1 MKFEDIKIPGEL
13 TIVHGEKSNNDIIMF
28 ALSTCQWCKKGKKWL
43 EENNYSY
50 RFLDVDFLPIEE
62 KRKLKRSLM
71 RVFDVMVRYP
81 FLVINGGKSYY
92 AGFNIENWEALLKE

>member
-1 MKFEDIKIPGEL
+1 MKFEDIIIPGAL
-13 TIVHGEKSNNDIIMF
+13 TIVNGEKDKKDIIMF

-43 EENNYSY
+43 EDNNYSY
-50 RFLDVDFLPIEE
+50 RFIDVDLLPIEE

-81 FLVINGGKSYY
+81 FLVTNGETSY

>member
-1 MKFEDIKIPGEL
+1 MKFEDIIIPGAL
-13 TIVHGEKSNNDIIMF
+13 TIVNGEKDNKDIIMF

-43 EENNYSY
+43 EDNKYSY
-50 RFLDVDFLPIEE
+50 RFIDVDLLPIEE

-81 FLVINGGKSYY
+81 FLVTNGEKSY